1 MALRLRYE
9 IDTPERLREH
19 FHLVGGAAY
28 FFFPEVVAAEGTAAA
43 LHVTFTGGAESAL
56 LRGQVWA
63 RRASGGFWLEIPGG
77 ARWLEAPSRRTRA
90 AIEQLVLAEGAGQP
104 ALLCRLRD
112 VSEGGARMAASGRVL
127 GEVDGLVRI
136 TLPEAGPLGGQL
148 EAFGR
153 LAWAGEG
160 EAGVEWMRGDL
171 ASRAAVRRLLELA
184 EEEWE
189 GARAASHSRA
199 CRCMKASALPEV
211 LLLG

>member
-9 IDTPERLREH
+9 IDTPVRLREH
-19 FHLVGGAAY
+19 LHLVDGAGY
-28 FFFPEVVAAEGTAAA
+28 FFFPEAAAPEGTAVV

-63 RRASGGFWLEIPGG
+63 RPANGGVWLEIPGG
-77 ARWLEAPSRRTRA
+77 ARWLEASSRRARIA
-90 AIEQLVLAEGAGQP
+90 SGQLILAEGAGQP
-104 ALLCRLRD
+104 ALLCRLLD
-112 VSEGGARMAASGRVL
+112 VSEGGARLAASGCDL
-127 GEVDGLVRI
+127 GAVDGRVRI

-189 GARAASHSRA
+189 GARTVSHSRG
-199 CRCMKASALPEV
+199 CRCMKTRALPEV